1 MSRRGSLLLAAM
13 GVIWGVPYL
22 LIKVAV
28 ADVSPVDVVFARTA
42 VGALLLLPFARR
54 FGGLR
59 ALRGHWPAVL
69 GFAVLEIVL
78 PWILLSNAERTLTSS
93 TTGLLVATVPV
104 VAVVLGRFVDRQRV
118 AAVRWAGL
126 AVALGG
132 IVLLLG
138 PGAAAN
144 DPWAVV
150 QVLLAAL
157 GYATAPIIADRYLRD
172 VPTIPLTAT
181 CLGLTALL
189 YLPFTLL
196 TGHPHL
202 PGLHAALALLA
213 LGVVCTGLAFV
224 LFFRLIAEVG
234 AARSTLVAYLNP
246 VVAVALGAAVLHE
259 PVTLTVLLATALIL
273 AGSAAASRR
282 GSRGTGSVG
291 RPSTGRTA
299 VAATSAVAGASAVAA
314 TSAVTPPRTDEPE
327 QCPAQS

>member
-1 MSRRGSLLLAAM
+1 
-13 GVIWGVPYL
+13 
-22 LIKVAV
+22 
-28 ADVSPVDVVFARTA
+28 
-42 VGALLLLPFARR
+42 
-54 FGGLR
+54 
-59 ALRGHWPAVL
+59 
-69 GFAVLEIVL
+69 
-78 PWILLSNAERTLTSS
+78 
-93 TTGLLVATVPV
+93 
-104 VAVVLGRFVDRQRV
+104 
-118 AAVRWAGL
+118 
-126 AVALGG
+126 
-132 IVLLLG
+132 VLLLG

-259 PVTLTVLLATALIL
+259 SVTLTVLLATALIL

-291 RPSTGRTA
+291 RHGTEPMAAAAAPA
-299 VAATSAVAGASAVAA
+299 VAAASAAA
-314 TSAVTPPRTDEPE
+314 PRQTDEPE
-327 QCPAQS
+327 QCSAPS